1 MPTLSA
7 ETRKKLR
14 YCNAWNCVVQ
24 GVLVFLV
31 TPLTLAFMAPNM
43 LRAVVRSAGQV
54 TIEDFEKSLG
64 ELRRSETSN
73 CFYNLTNAYELQ
85 TQTPAPK
92 PVFKELCIPFF
103 LSMQNFDFSL
113 SEDGDLT
120 FYAWAREAPQDLAAL
135 DLEIVAPNQQL
146 LGLMGILNS
155 DEDVASTVLFGPRPS
170 STPTSGSAAASPLPP
185 SSVSPLPPSMP
196 LPKLPPPSPSMPS
209 PLSPPPPPP
218 PALPTEQALPFRQGI
233 TLTINGSDIYGGAD
247 RCVYYAADRYMK
259 GSCYISASGEVVNTT
274 LSFYDGATCGES
286 SKIWSASTLQIGASE
301 SFNVSYPECAPQTPT
316 TCEDLTQPALDAVL
330 GPTGLPAGTDCN
342 ALLAMG
348 SSCDPAA
355 QGSIGSICCAAC
367 APAPPAAPQCADSS
381 QVVLDAIL
389 TPMGLPAGTDCN
401 GLLAMGSSCDPAAQG
416 SIGSICCAACA
427 APAPP
432 AAPQCADSSQVVL
445 DAILTPMGL
454 PAGTDCN
461 GLLAMGSSCDPAAQG
476 SVAAVCC
483 ASCQGTLGRR
493 LAEGRA
499 HSSRRLADVLA
510 VTLRQLLGSV
520 SELSHAPMLQRRLSQ
535 AQCKDTPVA
544 ILDTMLGALGL
555 PSGTDCAALKLMGAS
570 CDANDPTTILTMCC
584 ESCAPPAGPSDVC
597 VPHKF
602 ECGVNSAFTTA
613 AAESSIAAA
622 AFASASDEANTLSTA
637 AAAAAHKAYLLKLV
651 GDIAY
656 DRAHI
661 GPDGTGPRGTGLFV
675 KSTLRELLY
684 GRKSSPLVPLIKSM
698 GVSPAVFSYS
708 LQAEDADFTSASK
721 MKSYLEAH
729 PEKRANYALTLKGDI
744 NSPEAGR
751 YSKFSSPF
759 PIPWDNHG
767 DTSPGHAK
775 FDVNG
780 MLGTVMTPTLDT
792 YPSIFDVG
800 PSLSGVVPRVGRE
813 FSAYEPLLAREYDLQ
828 CANECKGETMYGD
841 INVQKYTQATHNGE
855 LTSGESRTH
864 FSHIPRLFFP
874 FITRRAF
881 FNCTTRRRAC

>member
-367 APAPPAAPQCADSS
+367 
-381 QVVLDAIL
+381 
-389 TPMGLPAGTDCN
+389 
-401 GLLAMGSSCDPAAQG
+401 
-416 SIGSICCAACA
+416 

>member
-7 ETRKKLR
+7 ETRKRLR

-367 APAPPAAPQCADSS
+367 AAS
-381 QVVLDAIL
+381 
-389 TPMGLPAGTDCN
+389 
-401 GLLAMGSSCDPAAQG
+401 
-416 SIGSICCAACA
+416 
-427 APAPP
+427 APP

-864 FSHIPRLFFP
+864 FSHIPRPFFP

>member
-31 TPLTLAFMAPNM
+31 TPLTLAFLAPNM

-355 QGSIGSICCAAC
+355 QGS
-367 APAPPAAPQCADSS
+367 
-381 QVVLDAIL
+381 
-389 TPMGLPAGTDCN
+389 
-401 GLLAMGSSCDPAAQG
+401 
-416 SIGSICCAACA
+416 
-427 APAPP
+427 
-432 AAPQCADSSQVVL
+432 
-445 DAILTPMGL
+445 
-454 PAGTDCN
+454 
-461 GLLAMGSSCDPAAQG
+461 
-476 SVAAVCC
+476 VAAVCC
-483 ASCQGTLGRR
+483 ASCQGPLGRR

>member
-355 QGSIGSICCAAC
+355 QGSIGSICCA
-367 APAPPAAPQCADSS
+367 
-381 QVVLDAIL
+381 
-389 TPMGLPAGTDCN
+389 T
-401 GLLAMGSSCDPAAQG
+401 
-416 SIGSICCAACA
+416 CAAS
-427 APAPP
+427 APP

>member
-416 SIGSICCAACA
+416 S
-427 APAPP
+427 
-432 AAPQCADSSQVVL
+432 
-445 DAILTPMGL
+445 
-454 PAGTDCN
+454 
-461 GLLAMGSSCDPAAQG
+461 
-476 SVAAVCC
+476 VAAVCC

-622 AFASASDEANTLSTA
+622 AFASANDTANTLSTA

-864 FSHIPRLFFP
+864 FSHIPRPFFP

>member
-367 APAPPAAPQCADSS
+367 AAS
-381 QVVLDAIL
+381 
-389 TPMGLPAGTDCN
+389 
-401 GLLAMGSSCDPAAQG
+401 
-416 SIGSICCAACA
+416 
-427 APAPP
+427 APP

>member
-367 APAPPAAPQCADSS
+367 AAS
-381 QVVLDAIL
+381 
-389 TPMGLPAGTDCN
+389 
-401 GLLAMGSSCDPAAQG
+401 
-416 SIGSICCAACA
+416 
-427 APAPP
+427 APP

-813 FSAYEPLLAREYDLQ
+813 FSAYEPLLTREYDLQ

>member
-367 APAPPAAPQCADSS
+367 AAS
-381 QVVLDAIL
+381 
-389 TPMGLPAGTDCN
+389 
-401 GLLAMGSSCDPAAQG
+401 
-416 SIGSICCAACA
+416 
-427 APAPP
+427 APP

-864 FSHIPRLFFP
+864 FSHIPRPFFP

>member
-342 ALLAMG
+342 A
-348 SSCDPAA
+348 
-355 QGSIGSICCAAC
+355 
-367 APAPPAAPQCADSS
+367 
-381 QVVLDAIL
+381 
-389 TPMGLPAGTDCN
+389 
-401 GLLAMGSSCDPAAQG
+401 
-416 SIGSICCAACA
+416 
-427 APAPP
+427 
-432 AAPQCADSSQVVL
+432 
-445 DAILTPMGL
+445 
-454 PAGTDCN
+454 
-461 GLLAMGSSCDPAAQG
+461 LLAMGSSCDPAAQG

>member
-342 ALLAMG
+342 A
-348 SSCDPAA
+348 
-355 QGSIGSICCAAC
+355 
-367 APAPPAAPQCADSS
+367 
-381 QVVLDAIL
+381 
-389 TPMGLPAGTDCN
+389 
-401 GLLAMGSSCDPAAQG
+401 LLAMGSSCDPAAQG

>member
-14 YCNAWNCVVQ
+14 YCNAWICVVQ

-367 APAPPAAPQCADSS
+367 
-381 QVVLDAIL
+381 
-389 TPMGLPAGTDCN
+389 
-401 GLLAMGSSCDPAAQG
+401 
-416 SIGSICCAACA
+416 